1 MNINQKRFKSSH
13 IYTNSSKPINYSE
26 KIISFSP
33 SRKYKNA
40 LINLR
45 EGLNEL
51 ENIDNIDNK
60 KMNNKTINNQ
70 IGNTYMN
77 NVNKLNF
84 VNMKSED
91 HKKFMNVKKKSQ
103 LYLIFK
109 LKLIIHLQFT
119 IILTLLKIA
128 VILIINLFQN
138 QTQNL
143 ITYI

>member
-1 MNINQKRFKSSH
+1 M
-13 IYTNSSKPINYSE
+13 YTNSSKPINYSE

-84 VNMKSED
+84 VNLKSED
-91 HKKFMNVKKKSQ
+91 HKKFMNVKKKKAS
-103 LYLIFK
+103 
-109 LKLIIHLQFT
+109 
-119 IILTLLKIA
+119 
-128 VILIINLFQN
+128 
-138 QTQNL
+138 
-143 ITYI
+143 YISFSN

>member
-1 MNINQKRFKSSH
+1 MNINQKRLKSSNM
-13 IYTNSSKPINYSE
+13 YTNSSKPINYSE

-60 KMNNKTINNQ
+60 KTNNKTINNQ
-70 IGNTYMN
+70 IRNTYMN

-84 VNMKSED
+84 VNLKSED
-91 HKKFMNVKKKSQ
+91 HKKFMNVNKKKTALSHFQ
-103 LYLIFK
+103 TKIDNSSSIYNNFNTIENSSYINNKSIPKSNTKPNILY
-109 LKLIIHLQFT
+109 
-119 IILTLLKIA
+119 
-128 VILIINLFQN
+128 
-138 QTQNL
+138 
-143 ITYI
+143 